1 MFCSLNFTCMLCGAA
16 RSLNLTCMLQ
26 YRMLWVASTLLG
38 CCNSR
43 CREFFVRSWLELHI
57 QFLYFYNI
65 FICKCWTWICV
76 SYSFSEFKHL
86 HTQIF
91 ALWDT
96 LGFNS
101 FFKLFSWNLL
111 LELDYGFR
119 IFCWVWISNSRDFE
133 VFIINEFKEDKK
145 KKLKEKKI
153 INKEKKFFEKKKEN

>member
-1 MFCSLNFTCMLCGAA
+1 MQALCFAVWILLVCCVELRGAWTWLA
-16 RSLNLTCMLQ
+16 
-26 YRMLWVASTLLG
+26 
-38 CCNSR
+38 CCNSG
-43 CREFFVRSWLELHI
+43 CCGLLQLYLDAAIQDVVSFVVRSWLELHI

-111 LELDYGFR
+111 LELDYGFW

-145 KKLKEKKI
+145 KK
-153 INKEKKFFEKKKEN
+153 